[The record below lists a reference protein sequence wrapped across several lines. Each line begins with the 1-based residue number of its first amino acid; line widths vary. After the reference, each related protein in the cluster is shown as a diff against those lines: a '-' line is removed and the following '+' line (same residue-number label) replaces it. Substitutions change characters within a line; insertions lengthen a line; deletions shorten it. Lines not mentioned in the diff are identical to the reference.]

1 MGKLRLNL
9 LVTVLVGLLPVLS
22 YGGAEEIPQ
31 PSEGICYKV
40 FYEANFNKLI
50 KLRPHDYSSKIS
62 ECIAS
67 TVISDMK
74 YFKCE
79 CKKVEDAKFCQQVVA
94 KKGTFDDVEDYGWNR
109 EGENVGKY
117 RIVMVEM
124 GKVKL
129 ELFGRIVELKMLPED
144 TQ

>member
-1 MGKLRLNL
+1 MGQLRLNL
-9 LVTVLVGLLPVLS
+9 LVIVLVGLSPVLS
-22 YGGAEEIPQ
+22 FGGAEEPPP

-40 FYEANFNKLI
+40 FYEANFNELI
-50 KLRPHDYSSKIS
+50 KLRPNDYSSKIS

-94 KKGTFDDVEDYGWNR
+94 KKGTFKN
-109 EGENVGKY
+109 
-117 RIVMVEM
+117 VEM
-124 GKVKL
+124 YAAAVAYHCEKMS
-129 ELFGRIVELKMLPED
+129 RLK
-144 TQ
+144 

>member
-1 MGKLRLNL
+1 MAQKWRNFEIIK
-9 LVTVLVGLLPVLS
+9 TVLTGFSHGCTDNCTLA
-22 YGGAEEIPQ
+22 YGGAEEPPP

-40 FYEANFNKLI
+40 FYEANFNELI

-62 ECIAS
+62 SCIAS

-94 KKGTFDDVEDYGWNR
+94 KKGTFKN
-109 EGENVGKY
+109 
-117 RIVMVEM
+117 VEM
-124 GKVKL
+124 YAAAVAYHC
-129 ELFGRIVELKMLPED
+129 EKMSRL
-144 TQ
+144 